1 VNRLAY
7 VAFNHDEPRTVEGL
21 IAEYLNSFVVQH
33 PYRNARSVAYYS
45 GYKQAAL
52 DAQAEITRLNAE
64 LKLAYKKIQEL
75 YDEQTET
82 ANC

>member
-1 VNRLAY
+1 MNRLAY

-33 PYRNARSVAYYS
+33 PLGAQSYRNARSVAYYS

-75 YDEQTET
+75 YDEQ
-82 ANC
+82 A